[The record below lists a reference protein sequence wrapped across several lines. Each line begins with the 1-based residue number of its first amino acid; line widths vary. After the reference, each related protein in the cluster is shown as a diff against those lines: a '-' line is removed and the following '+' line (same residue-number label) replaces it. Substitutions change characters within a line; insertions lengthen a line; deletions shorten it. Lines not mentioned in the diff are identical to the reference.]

1 MEKFSVFMGRL
12 DVIENYVKT
21 GGVNGGKYT
30 MDRLYQRAN
39 SFIRMVTN
47 REDFQH
53 MQTIMKSDK
62 LETEVRSICG
72 QNSIIEP
79 FMINLL
85 IMLPGQALPVHYD
98 VPLFTD
104 MRKDAAPGKYITQL
118 YIALYSSKESLN
130 DMF

>member
-1 MEKFSVFMGRL
+1 MGRL

-62 LETEVRSICG
+62 LGNFRTQHFALKLNHKVDEHFGNEVR
-72 QNSIIEP
+72 
-79 FMINLL
+79 
-85 IMLPGQALPVHYD
+85 
-98 VPLFTD
+98 
-104 MRKDAAPGKYITQL
+104 
-118 YIALYSSKESLN
+118 
-130 DMF
+130 

>member
-1 MEKFSVFMGRL
+1 MGRL

-47 REDFQH
+47 REEFQH
-53 MQTIMKSDK
+53 MQTTMKSDK

-72 QNSIIEP
+72 QDSIIEP

-104 MRKDAAPGKYITQL
+104 MRKDAAPGKYAPHLSSSLFYKL
-118 YIALYSSKESLN
+118 YIVHEKFCFTH
-130 DMF
+130 D